1 MDYFTETEQSNI
13 INDMKTHIETAKTNK
28 LVFYNKSL
36 RLFITPEELESA
48 QKEGKYMQPAD
59 DWLLFHAIDRY
70 RELKETAFD
79 ALKRADDF
87 FEKMLKAGYI

>member
-59 DWLLFHAIDRY
+59 DWLLFHITPPDIMCAY
-70 RELKETAFD
+70 RAARTHLSYRNFVSWQ
-79 ALKRADDF
+79 
-87 FEKMLKAGYI
+87 G